1 MNTYDE
7 IPYPSL
13 VYTDTHPNK
22 LATLATLFD
31 IQPPPIT
38 NCRILELGCGDG
50 TNLIAIAQSLPH
62 ANCIGIDFSATQIA
76 SGQKV
81 IDVLQL
87 TNITLQQADF
97 NTIDESLG
105 KFDYIIAHGIY
116 SWIPITMQD
125 TVLSLLKKYLTTNGI
140 AYVSYNIYP
149 GWHTEHV
156 VRDMMMYHIQQLPPL
171 SPQAHT
177 VQAKGILQFLTNL
190 RQSGT
195 SAFDVLLK
203 EKTQQL
209 QTVDDNYLYH
219 DFLEQD
225 NHPVYFHQFVKHAEQ
240 HNLTYVTDIEFRHY
254 LMSYFPPQV
263 VKAMRELFQADFFKQ
278 EQYLD
283 FFYHRTL
290 RRSILCH
297 QDITVKRTLD
307 WQKLLDCYIAADLQL
322 EGQNAKT
329 TTGELIH
336 IQQPITK
343 IAIEHLSAIYPQRLA
358 FKELFKRSKRPA
370 KNLAKLRTDLA
381 QELLQLY
388 CSEAIELHVA
398 APAFITEIKEFPMAS
413 PLARHIKFPHA
424 INLRCEF
431 VNISDTAKRVLPHLN
446 GNNDKPALLNILG
459 DITTDALDKALLE
472 LAYNALLIDS
482 PI

>member
-22 LATLATLFD
+22 LATFATLFG
-31 IQPPPIT
+31 IKTPPIT
-38 NCRILELGCGDG
+38 DCRILELGCGDG
-50 TNLIAIAQSLPH
+50 TNLIAIAQSLPQ

-81 IDVLQL
+81 IDAIQL
-87 TNITLQQADF
+87 TNVKLQQLDF
-97 NTIDESLG
+97 NAIDESLG

-116 SWIPITMQD
+116 SWVPLTMQD
-125 TVLSLLKKYLTTNGI
+125 TVLNLLKKYLTTNGI

-156 VRDMMMYHIQQLPPL
+156 VRDMMMYHIQQLPLL
-171 SPQAHT
+171 SPQAKT
-177 VQAKGILQFLTNL
+177 VQAKEILQFITNL

-203 EKTQQL
+203 EKFQQL
-209 QTVDDNYLYH
+209 QNVEDNYLSH
-219 DFLEQD
+219 DFLEKD
-225 NHPVYFHQFVKHAEQ
+225 NNPVYFHQFVKHAEQ

-254 LMSYFPPQV
+254 LMSYFPSQV
-263 VKAMRELFQADFFKQ
+263 VKAMEKLFQDDFFKQ

-290 RRSILCH
+290 RRSLLCH

-307 WQKLLDCYIAADLQL
+307 WQKLLDCYVAADLQL
-322 EGQNAKT
+322 EGQNVT
-329 TTGELIH
+329 TVAGELINIEH
-336 IQQPITK
+336 PITI
-343 IAIEHLSAIYPQRLA
+343 IAVEHLSKIYPQRIA
-358 FKELFKRSKRPA
+358 FKELFKHSKRPA

-381 QELLQLY
+381 QELLRLY
-388 CSEAIELHVA
+388 CSEAIELHVE
-398 APAFITEIKEFPMAS
+398 PSAFITEIKDCPMAS
-413 PLARHIKFPHA
+413 PLARHIKFPHV

-431 VNISDTAKRVLPHLN
+431 VNISDTAKQILPHLN
-446 GNNDKPALLNILG
+446 GNNDKSALLNILG
-459 DITTDALDKALLE
+459 NVTIDRLDKALLE
-472 LAYNALLIDS
+472 IAQNALLVKC
-482 PI
+482 